1 MSVKEINSDEDFS
14 SVVRQAAGK
23 MILIDFSA
31 SWCGPCKAIAP
42 VLNELAAKHADL
54 VFLKVDVDKC
64 PQTARIYNISAMPTF
79 VFEKDGKVIETFKGA
94 NPATLR
100 EKVES
105 VSNMAATAV
114 NIGGSEFVDLAQ
126 FITEKSCLNE
136 DEEHPFKWVF
146 EDDEHLYLES
156 DCDEELLMSFSFS
169 QQVKL
174 HSIKIKAPDDGTG
187 PKELK
192 LYINQPSNMDFD
204 GARDGK
210 AIQEITLTKDDI
222 SGGDPV
228 KLKYVKLQAVNNVT
242 LFVKSNQG
250 DEDTTKIQ
258 NIVFYGKT
266 VSTTNMS
273 QFQRVAGK
281 AGESH

>member
-1 MSVKEINSDEDFS
+1 MAVKSINTDEDF
-14 SVVRQAAGK
+14 VRTVQQAAGK
-23 MILIDFSA
+23 MIVIDFSA
-31 SWCGPCKAIAP
+31 TWCGPCKAIAP
-42 VLNELAAKHADL
+42 VLNELAAQYTEL
-54 VFLKVDVDKC
+54 EFLKVDVDKC
-64 PQTARIYNISAMPTF
+64 PQTARIYNITAMPTF
-79 VFEKDGKVIETFKGA
+79 VFEKDGKTIETLKGA
-94 NPATLR
+94 NPAALK

-105 VSNMAATAV
+105 VSNMSATAV

-136 DEEHPFKWVF
+136 DEDHPFKWVF

-156 DCDEELLMSFSFS
+156 DCDEELLMSFTFN

-187 PKELK
+187 PKEMK

-204 GARDGK
+204 GARDGN
-210 AIQEITLTKDDI
+210 AIQEINLTKDDI
-222 SGGDPV
+222 AGDNPV